1 MKEVDL
7 QPVYEYVEKE
17 KVQLI
22 EIKIKKVN
30 QLFNSFD
37 PSPFLEKDLDDNAFE
52 YIVNAVEEH
61 PLNVKQI
68 IVIHLPK
75 RELRKIPE
83 QEIKKAIHH
92 HFNYRK
98 KLAEKNVKHNIQEG
112 QLSFLIGI
120 IFLALCLFISNWISS
135 NFNTL
140 FSNILVEGLTISGWV
155 AMWKPISNILYDW
168 WPINKK
174 RKIYEKISNMDIHFR
189 TY

>member
-7 QPVYEYVEKE
+7 QPIYEYIEKE

-37 PSPFLEKDLDDNAFE
+37 PSPFLEKDLDDDAFE
-52 YIVNAVEEH
+52 YIVDAVEEH
-61 PLNVKQI
+61 PLKVKQK

-75 RELRKIPE
+75 RELRKTPD
-83 QEIKKAIHH
+83 QEIRNAIHH

-98 KLAEKNVKHNIQEG
+98 KLAEKNVRHKIEEG
-112 QLSFLIGI
+112 QLSFIIGI
-120 IFLALCLFISNWISS
+120 LFLVTCLVASKLVFRGGD
-135 NFNTL
+135 L
-140 FSNILVEGLTISGWV
+140 LSNILQEGLIIIGWV

-168 WPINKK
+168 WPINKE
-174 RKIYEKISNMDIHFR
+174 RRIYEKISQMDIDFKA
-189 TY
+189 Y